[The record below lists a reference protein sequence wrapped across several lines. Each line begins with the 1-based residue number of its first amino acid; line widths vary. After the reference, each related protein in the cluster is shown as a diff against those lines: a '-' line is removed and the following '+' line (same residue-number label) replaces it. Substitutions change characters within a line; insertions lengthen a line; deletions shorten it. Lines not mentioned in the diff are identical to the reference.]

1 MPRTLYYVAEKR
13 RAFRGALPELAK
25 TTNGISW
32 VVRRRY
38 FHWRGNH
45 GMVVSEPGREG
56 LLSMGLKMCVDF
68 SIFYFVWFDEFF
80 FLQPPPF
87 GFVFA

>member
-1 MPRTLYYVAEKR
+1 
-13 RAFRGALPELAK
+13 
-25 TTNGISW
+25 
-32 VVRRRY
+32 
-38 FHWRGNH
+38 
-45 GMVVSEPGREG
+45 MVVSEPGREG